1 MAVKRYNGS
10 SWDVVAG
17 VGAQGAAA
25 TSSTITTWVKT
36 AAGGETSLSGNDDN
50 SQSLSYTIGQ
60 ELVFINGSLQKR
72 GSDYTATS
80 GTSINGLT
88 ALAAN
93 DVVTVWSNNAFS
105 VTNAISNTIVD
116 AKGDVLVGTAAD
128 TPGRL
133 AVGTDGQVLT
143 AASTTGT
150 GLAWATPSSGALT
163 LISRQTGSAASS
175 IDFNGVF
182 TSTYQA
188 YMIVIENLTGSST
201 GAEMRLQLKYGTS
214 TTQSSGYYGNSA
226 YVAFN
231 SSTWTFSTQSNRGD
245 CILMASGL
253 SSDPSGATLYVTP
266 GNTAVRPAIYGY
278 GMNSQQGGPTIFGF
292 QPASQTYTGF
302 LITASA
308 GTITGSVSCYG
319 LAKS

>member
-1 MAVKRYNGS
+1 MAVKRYDGS
-10 SWDVVAG
+10 AWQTVAG
-17 VGAQGAAA
+17 LGAQGAAA

-150 GLAWATPSSGALT
+150 GLAWTT
-163 LISRQTGSAASS
+163 ISAASGPAFRATRGATNQTLTS
-175 IDFNGVF
+175 GAYVKLQYDVETFDTDSCYDPTTNYRFTPNKAGYYFVYLGAYFYANSGSSVILRLYKNGSVYLPNVWG
-182 TSTYQA
+182 SG
-188 YMIVIENLTGSST
+188 NLGPQYASPTGSSFVYMNGST
-201 GAEMRLQLKYGTS
+201 DYLEAYGYHGGTS
-214 TTQSSGYYGNSA
+214 PGFGTDGELAQFM
-226 YVAFN
+226 AF
-231 SSTWTFSTQSNRGD
+231 W
-245 CILMASGL
+245 
-253 SSDPSGATLYVTP
+253 
-266 GNTAVRPAIYGY
+266 VR
-278 GMNSQQGGPTIFGF
+278 S
-292 QPASQTYTGF
+292 
-302 LITASA
+302 
-308 GTITGSVSCYG
+308 
-319 LAKS
+319 